1 LTRLISPRVLIYARR
16 TLPCLLI
23 AAVLFGLAYDGGAYD
38 LLPRHALAI
47 AVWWAI
53 ALLLITGLAPAEP
66 LGRRAST
73 GGALLVL
80 FTAWTG
86 LSMAWAESTE
96 RAVLELDRAV
106 LYLGVFVLTCLL
118 ARRWSLATW
127 CDGLAIGIVATAALA
142 LTSRFFPG
150 HFRHTGVEALLPGVR
165 GRLTYPL
172 DYWNGL
178 GIFVALSVPL
188 LLRAA
193 TAGRRAF
200 ARGVALAPIPGIA
213 AVIYLTSSRGAVAA
227 GLAGTIVFL
236 ALAADRWLAAAA
248 ILVSGLGGLAAVV
261 VLRGRDQLVNGFL
274 DSAAAVSQGHSAAV
288 WVAVLCLATGTIYAL
303 GNRALGRAR
312 PPAVAG
318 WAGVAVVVA
327 AAVVA
332 IGVSH
337 PGHAW
342 HDFKQPPG
350 GYGQDDFTSAHL
362 LSGRGNGRWQFWASA
377 VSEFKSKPLVGRGA
391 GSWEAWWLQ
400 DRPISYFTRYAHSL
414 YLQVLGELGAV
425 GLVLL
430 LGAFALIVVGG
441 VGGSKSGDATG
452 LGAAAAGAFAAFLVG
467 AGVDWMWQMPV
478 VSVVGFALLGLLAR
492 LDSRVGALVP
502 EGRLRLVAA
511 GLCAAAALV
520 AIGVEAAPMLGELK
534 IRDSQAAVA
543 RGDATAAQSD
553 AADAHKLEPWAATPY
568 LQLALLYEQAGQL
581 AAANRAIEA
590 ATVRDPSNWQ
600 LWLVASRLQVKGSA
614 VGAAVRS
621 IRHARALDPLS
632 PLLRQV
638 GSH

>member
-1 LTRLISPRVLIYARR
+1 MLIYASRI
-16 TLPCLLI
+16 LPSLLI
-23 AAVLFGLAYDGGAYD
+23 ASVLFGLAYDGGAYD
-38 LLPRHALAI
+38 VLPRHALAI

-66 LGRRAST
+66 LGRRASI

-80 FTAWTG
+80 FTVWTG
-86 LSMAWAESTE
+86 LSMAAWAESTE

-118 ARRWSLATW
+118 ARRRSLATW
-127 CDGLAIGIVATAALA
+127 CDGLAIGVVATAALA
-142 LTSRFFPG
+142 LASRFFPG
-150 HFRHTGVEALLPGVR
+150 HFRHTGVGALLPGVG

-178 GIFVALSVPL
+178 GIFVALAVPL
-188 LLRAA
+188 LIRAA
-193 TAGRRAF
+193 TAARRAV
-200 ARGVALAPIPGIA
+200 AGGVALAPIPGIA

-227 GLAGTIVFL
+227 ALAGTIVFL

-248 ILVSGLGGLAAVV
+248 ILVSGLGGLAAIV
-261 VLRGRDQLVNGFL
+261 VLRGRDQLVNGPL

-288 WVAVLCLATGTIYAL
+288 WVAVLCVATGTIYAL
-303 GNRALGRAR
+303 GTRALGAAR

-318 WAGVAVVVA
+318 WVAVAVVAA

-332 IGVSH
+332 VGVSH
-337 PGHAW
+337 PRHAW

-350 GYGQDDFTSAHL
+350 AYGQNDSTSAHL

-377 VSEFKSKPLVGRGA
+377 VNEFKSKPLVGHGA

-400 DRPISYFTRYAHSL
+400 HRAISYFTRYAHSL

-441 VGGSKSGDATG
+441 VGGSRSADAAG
-452 LGAAAAGAFAAFLVG
+452 FGAAAAGAFAAFLVG
-467 AGVDWMWQMPV
+467 AGVDWMWQMPA

-492 LDSRVGALVP
+492 LDSTVGAPALA
-502 EGRLRLVAA
+502 GRLRVVAV

-534 IRDSQAAVA
+534 VRNSQAAVA
-543 RGDATAAQSD
+543 RGDATAAQND
-553 AADAHKLEPWAATPY
+553 AVDAHKLEPWAATPY
-568 LQLALLYEQAGQL
+568 LQLALIYEQAGRL
-581 AAANRAIEA
+581 AGANRAIAA
-590 ATVRDPSNWQ
+590 ATIRDPDDWR
-600 LWLVASRLQVKGSA
+600 LWLVASRLQVKSGA

-621 IRHARALDPLS
+621 LRRARALDPLS
-632 PLLRQV
+632 PLLRQA
-638 GSH
+638 GSP

>member
-1 LTRLISPRVLIYARR
+1 LTRLIAPRVLIYASRI
-16 TLPCLLI
+16 LPCLLI

-38 LLPRHALAI
+38 VLPRHALAI

-66 LGRRAST
+66 LGRRASA

-118 ARRWSLATW
+118 ARRRSLATW

-142 LTSRFFPG
+142 LASRFFPG
-150 HFRHTGVEALLPGVR
+150 HFRHKGVGALLPGVG

-193 TAGRRAF
+193 TAARRTVAG
-200 ARGVALAPIPGIA
+200 GVALAPIPGIA

-227 GLAGTIVFL
+227 ALAGTIVFL

-261 VLRGRDQLVNGFL
+261 VLRGRDQLVNGPL
-274 DSAAAVSQGHSAAV
+274 DSAAAVSQGRGAAL
-288 WVAVLCLATGTIYAL
+288 WVAVLCLATGTIYAV
-303 GNRALGRAR
+303 GTWALGRVR
-312 PPAVAG
+312 PPAAAG
-318 WAGVAVVVA
+318 WVGLAVVVT

-332 IGVSH
+332 VGLSH
-337 PGHAW
+337 PANVW

-350 GYGQDDFTSAHL
+350 ASGQHGFTSAHL
-362 LSGRGNGRWQFWASA
+362 LSGRGNGRWQFWTSA
-377 VSEFKSKPLVGRGA
+377 VNEFKSKPLVGHGA

-400 DRPISYFTRYAHSL
+400 HRPIAYFTRYAHSL
-414 YLQVLGELGAV
+414 FLQVLGELGAI

-430 LGAFALIVVGG
+430 FGAFALIVVGG
-441 VGGSKSGDATG
+441 VGGSSSADAAG
-452 LGAAAAGAFAAFLVG
+452 FGAAAAGAFAVFLVG

-492 LDSRVGALVP
+492 LDSRVGVP
-502 EGRLRLVAA
+502 VFEGRLRFVVV

-534 IRDSQAAVA
+534 VRDSQAAVA
-543 RGDATAAQSD
+543 RGDVTAAQSD
-553 AADAHKLEPWAATPY
+553 AVDAHKLEPWAATPY
-568 LQLALLYEQAGQL
+568 LQLALVYEQAGQL
-581 AAANRAIEA
+581 AVANRAIAA
-590 ATVRDPSNWQ
+590 ATIRDPDDWR
-600 LWLVASRLQVKGSA
+600 LWVVASRLQVKSGA

-621 IRHARALDPLS
+621 LRRARALDPLS
-632 PLLRQV
+632 PLRQLR
-638 GSH
+638 

>member
-16 TLPCLLI
+16 ILPCLLI

-227 GLAGTIVFL
+227 ALAGTIVFL

-261 VLRGRDQLVNGFL
+261 VLHGREQLVNGPL
-274 DSAAAVSQGHSAAV
+274 DSAATVSQGHGAAA
-288 WVAVLCLATGTIYAL
+288 WVAVLCLATGTIYAV
-303 GNRALGRAR
+303 GTWALGRVR
-312 PPAVAG
+312 PPAAVG
-318 WAGVAVVVA
+318 WAGVAVVVT

-332 IGVSH
+332 VGVSH
-337 PGHAW
+337 PGNVW

-350 GYGQDDFTSAHL
+350 AYGQNGFTSAHL

-377 VSEFKSKPLVGRGA
+377 VNEFKSKPLVGHGA

-400 DRPISYFTRYAHSL
+400 HRPISYFTRYAHSL

-425 GLVLL
+425 GLVFL

-441 VGGSKSGDATG
+441 VGGSRSADAAG
-452 LGAAAAGAFAAFLVG
+452 FGAAAAGAFAAFFVG
-467 AGVDWMWQMPV
+467 SGVDWMWQMPV
-478 VSVVGFALLGLLAR
+478 VSIVGFALLGLLAR
-492 LDSRVGALVP
+492 LDSTVAPAL
-502 EGRLRLVAA
+502 EGRLRVVAA

-534 IRDSQAAVA
+534 VRDSQAAAA
-543 RGDATAAQSD
+543 RGDATAAQND
-553 AADAHKLEPWAATPY
+553 AVDAHKLEPWAATPY
-568 LQLALLYEQAGQL
+568 LQLALLYEQAGQI
-581 AAANRAIEA
+581 AAANRAIDA
-590 ATVRDPSNWQ
+590 ATARDPSNWQ
-600 LWLVASRLQVKGSA
+600 LWLVASRLQVKGGA
-614 VGAAVRS
+614 VAAAVRS
-621 IRHARALDPLS
+621 IGRARALDPLS
-632 PLLRQV
+632 PLLRQA
-638 GSH
+638 GSP

>member
-1 LTRLISPRVLIYARR
+1 LTRLIAPRVLIYASRI
-16 TLPCLLI
+16 LLCLLI

-38 LLPRHALAI
+38 VLPRHALAI

-53 ALLLITGLAPAEP
+53 ALLFITGLAPAEP

-80 FTAWTG
+80 FTIWTG
-86 LSMAWAESTE
+86 LSMEWAASTE

-106 LYLGVFVLTCLL
+106 LYLGVFVLTCLQ
-118 ARRWSLATW
+118 ARRRSLATW

-142 LTSRFFPG
+142 LASRFFPG
-150 HFRHTGVEALLPGVR
+150 HFRHKGVGALLPGVG

-193 TAGRRAF
+193 TAARRAF
-200 ARGVALAPIPGIA
+200 AGGVALAPIPGIA

-227 GLAGTIVFL
+227 ALVGTIVFL

-261 VLRGRDQLVNGFL
+261 VLRGRDQLVNGPL
-274 DSAAAVSQGHSAAV
+274 DSAAAVSQGHGAAL
-288 WVAVLCLATGTIYAL
+288 WVAVLCLATGTIYIV
-303 GNRALGRAR
+303 GTSALGRVR
-312 PPAVAG
+312 PPAAVG
-318 WAGVAVVVA
+318 WAGVAVVVT

-332 IGVSH
+332 VGVSH
-337 PGHAW
+337 PGNVW

-350 GYGQDDFTSAHL
+350 AYGQNGYTSAHL

-377 VSEFKSKPLVGRGA
+377 INEFKSKPLVGHGA

-400 DRPISYFTRYAHSL
+400 HRGISYFTRYAHSL
-414 YLQVLGELGAV
+414 YLQVLGELGAI

-441 VGGSKSGDATG
+441 VGGSRSADVAGI
-452 LGAAAAGAFAAFLVG
+452 GAAAAGAFAAFLVG

-478 VSVVGFALLGLLAR
+478 VSIVGFALLGLLAQ
-492 LDSRVGALVP
+492 LDSRVGAPAL

-511 GLCAAAALV
+511 GLCVAAALV
-520 AIGVEAAPMLGELK
+520 AIGIEGAPMLGELK
-534 IRDSQAAVA
+534 VRDSQAAVA
-543 RGDATAAQSD
+543 RGDAAAAQKD
-553 AADAHKLEPWAATPY
+553 AVDAHKLEPWAATPY
-568 LQLALLYEQAGQL
+568 LQLALVYEQADRL
-581 AAANRAIEA
+581 AGANRAIAA
-590 ATVRDPSNWQ
+590 ATIRDPDDWR
-600 LWLVASRLQVKGSA
+600 LWVVASRLQVKSGA

-621 IRHARALDPLS
+621 LRRARALDPLS
-632 PLLRQV
+632 PLLRQA
-638 GSH
+638 GSP

>member
-1 LTRLISPRVLIYARR
+1 MLIYASRI
-16 TLPCLLI
+16 LPCLLI
-23 AAVLFGLAYDGGAYD
+23 ASVLVGLAYDGGAYD
-38 LLPRHALAI
+38 VLPRHALAI

-66 LGRRAST
+66 LGRRASI

-80 FTAWTG
+80 FTVWTG

-118 ARRWSLATW
+118 ARRRSLATW

-142 LTSRFFPG
+142 LASRFFPG

-193 TAGRRAF
+193 TTARRAF
-200 ARGVALAPIPGIA
+200 ASGVALAPIPGIA

-227 GLAGTIVFL
+227 ALAGTIVFL

-248 ILVSGLGGLAAVV
+248 ILVSGLGGLAAIV
-261 VLRGRDQLVNGFL
+261 VLRGRDQLVNGPL

-288 WVAVLCLATGTIYAL
+288 WVAVLCVATGTIYAL
-303 GNRALGRAR
+303 GTWALGTAR
-312 PPAVAG
+312 PSAVAG
-318 WAGVAVVVA
+318 WVAVAVVAA

-332 IGVSH
+332 VGVSH
-337 PGHAW
+337 PGRAW

-350 GYGQDDFTSAHL
+350 AYGQYDSTSAHL
-362 LSGRGNGRWQFWASA
+362 LSGRGNGRWQFWVSA
-377 VSEFKSKPLVGRGA
+377 VNEFKSKPLVGHGA
-391 GSWEAWWLQ
+391 GSWEGWWLQ
-400 DRPISYFTRYAHSL
+400 HRAISYFTRYAHSL

-441 VGGSKSGDATG
+441 VGGSRSADAVG
-452 LGAAAAGAFAAFLVG
+452 LGAAAAGAFAAFFVG
-467 AGVDWMWQMPV
+467 AGVDWMWQMPA
-478 VSVVGFALLGLLAR
+478 VSAVGFVLLGLLAR
-492 LDSRVGALVP
+492 LDSTVGAPTL
-502 EGRLRLVAA
+502 EGRPRVVAV

-534 IRDSQAAVA
+534 VRDSQAAVA

-553 AADAHKLEPWAATPY
+553 AVDAHKLEPWAATPY
-568 LQLALLYEQAGQL
+568 LQLALVYEQTGQL
-581 AAANRAIEA
+581 AGANHAIAA
-590 ATVRDPSNWQ
+590 ATIRDPDDWR
-600 LWLVASRLQVKGSA
+600 LWVVASRLQVKSGA

-621 IRHARALDPLS
+621 LRRARALDPLS
-632 PLLRQV
+632 PPLRQLR
-638 GSH
+638 

>member
-1 LTRLISPRVLIYARR
+1 
-16 TLPCLLI
+16 
-23 AAVLFGLAYDGGAYD
+23 VLFGLAYDGGAYD

-261 VLRGRDQLVNGFL
+261 VLRGRDQLVNGPL
-274 DSAAAVSQGHSAAV
+274 DSAAAVSQGRGAAL
-288 WVAVLCLATGTIYAL
+288 WVAVLCLATGTIYAV
-303 GNRALGRAR
+303 GTWALGRVR
-312 PPAVAG
+312 PPAAVG
-318 WAGVAVVVA
+318 WAGVAVVVT

-332 IGVSH
+332 VGVSH
-337 PGHAW
+337 PGNVW

-350 GYGQDDFTSAHL
+350 AYGQNGFTSAHL

-377 VSEFKSKPLVGRGA
+377 VNEFKSKPLVGHGA

-400 DRPISYFTRYAHSL
+400 HRPISYFTRYAHSL

-425 GLVLL
+425 GLVFL

-441 VGGSKSGDATG
+441 VGGSRSADAAG
-452 LGAAAAGAFAAFLVG
+452 FGAAAAGAFAAFFVG
-467 AGVDWMWQMPV
+467 SGVDWMWQMPV

-492 LDSRVGALVP
+492 LDSTVAPAL
-502 EGRLRLVAA
+502 EGRLRVVAA

-534 IRDSQAAVA
+534 VRDSQAAAA
-543 RGDATAAQSD
+543 RGDATAAQND
-553 AADAHKLEPWAATPY
+553 AVDAHKLEPWAATPY
-568 LQLALLYEQAGQL
+568 LQLALLYEQAGQI
-581 AAANRAIEA
+581 AAANRAIDA
-590 ATVRDPSNWQ
+590 ATARDPSNWQ
-600 LWLVASRLQVKGSA
+600 LWLVASRLQVKGGA
-614 VGAAVRS
+614 VAAAVRS
-621 IRHARALDPLS
+621 IGRARALDPLS
-632 PLLRQV
+632 PLLRQA
-638 GSH
+638 GSP

>member
-1 LTRLISPRVLIYARR
+1 LTRRISPRVLIYASRI
-16 TLPCLLI
+16 LPCLLI

-261 VLRGRDQLVNGFL
+261 VLHGREQLVNGPL
-274 DSAAAVSQGHSAAV
+274 DSAATVSQGHGAAA
-288 WVAVLCLATGTIYAL
+288 WVAVLCLATGTIYAV
-303 GNRALGRAR
+303 GTWALGRVR
-312 PPAVAG
+312 PPAAVG
-318 WAGVAVVVA
+318 WAGVAVVVT

-332 IGVSH
+332 VGVSH
-337 PGHAW
+337 PGNVW

-350 GYGQDDFTSAHL
+350 AYGQNGFTSAHL

-377 VSEFKSKPLVGRGA
+377 VNEFKSKPLVGHGA

-400 DRPISYFTRYAHSL
+400 HRPISYFTRYAHSL

-425 GLVLL
+425 GLVFL

-441 VGGSKSGDATG
+441 VGGSRSADAAG
-452 LGAAAAGAFAAFLVG
+452 FGAAAAGAFAAFFVG
-467 AGVDWMWQMPV
+467 SGVDWMWQMPV
-478 VSVVGFALLGLLAR
+478 VSIVGFALLGLLAR
-492 LDSRVGALVP
+492 LDSTVAPAL
-502 EGRLRLVAA
+502 EGRLRVVAA

-534 IRDSQAAVA
+534 VRDSQAAAA
-543 RGDATAAQSD
+543 RGDATAAQND
-553 AADAHKLEPWAATPY
+553 AVDAQKLEPWAATPY
-568 LQLALLYEQAGQL
+568 LQLALLYEQAGQI
-581 AAANRAIEA
+581 AAANRAIDA
-590 ATVRDPSNWQ
+590 ATARDPSNWQ
-600 LWLVASRLQVKGSA
+600 LWLVASRLQVKGGA
-614 VGAAVRS
+614 VAAAVRS
-621 IRHARALDPLS
+621 IGRARALDPLS
-632 PLLRQV
+632 PLLRQA
-638 GSH
+638 GSP

>member
-1 LTRLISPRVLIYARR
+1 LTRRISPRVLIYASRI
-16 TLPCLLI
+16 LPCLLI

-118 ARRWSLATW
+118 ARRRSLATW
-127 CDGLAIGIVATAALA
+127 CDGLAIGIVVTTALA
-142 LTSRFFPG
+142 LASRFFPG

-261 VLRGRDQLVNGFL
+261 VLHGREQLVNGPL
-274 DSAAAVSQGHSAAV
+274 DSAATVSQGHGAAA
-288 WVAVLCLATGTIYAL
+288 WVAVLCLATGTIYAV
-303 GNRALGRAR
+303 GTWALGRVR
-312 PPAVAG
+312 PPAAVG
-318 WAGVAVVVA
+318 WAGVAVVVT

-332 IGVSH
+332 VGVSH
-337 PGHAW
+337 PGNVW

-350 GYGQDDFTSAHL
+350 AYGQNGFTSAHL

-377 VSEFKSKPLVGRGA
+377 VNEFKSKPLVGHGA

-400 DRPISYFTRYAHSL
+400 HRPISYFTRYAHSL

-425 GLVLL
+425 GLVFL

-441 VGGSKSGDATG
+441 VGGSRSADAAG
-452 LGAAAAGAFAAFLVG
+452 FGAAAAGAFAAFFVG
-467 AGVDWMWQMPV
+467 SGVDWMWQMPV
-478 VSVVGFALLGLLAR
+478 VSIVGFALLGLLAR
-492 LDSRVGALVP
+492 LDSTVAPAL
-502 EGRLRLVAA
+502 EGRLRVVAA

-534 IRDSQAAVA
+534 VRDSQAAAA
-543 RGDATAAQSD
+543 RGDATAAQND
-553 AADAHKLEPWAATPY
+553 AVDAHKLEPWAATPY
-568 LQLALLYEQAGQL
+568 LQLALLYEQAGQI
-581 AAANRAIEA
+581 AAANRAIDA
-590 ATVRDPSNWQ
+590 ATARDPSNWQ
-600 LWLVASRLQVKGSA
+600 LWLVASRLQVKGGA
-614 VGAAVRS
+614 VAAAVRS
-621 IRHARALDPLS
+621 IGRARALDPLS
-632 PLLRQV
+632 PLLRQA
-638 GSH
+638 GSP